1 MKEFRIRLPG
11 RKTLAGLVT
20 AGAVTVFVLTGASS
34 CSTSSQQTEST
45 QAQAGINLLLSN
57 QPVPVFAT
65 SELRRNLAEVEAIQ
79 ALGTPTTSFFF
90 APGAATSGPGAHP
103 VKVCAS
109 QGEPIHATDS
119 LSNPHQVVYNA
130 SGAVIDQMDP
140 NGIYPGNS
148 EGTYV
153 LCLTAGG
160 QPKMSYY
167 EGVVEAESGTAVWDD
182 KIGMINDE
190 GPSQLP
196 VCVKKYAQSGDGT
209 NMKAGTPYF
218 HCTAAPA
225 GK

>member
-1 MKEFRIRLPG
+1 MRKFARKRSVRILIG
-11 RKTLAGLVT
+11 TAVITVAGLS
-20 AGAVTVFVLTGASS
+20 AAACNG
-34 CSTSSQQTEST
+34 SSQSTESS
-45 QAQAGINLLLSN
+45 QAQAGINLLLAN

-119 LSNPHQVVYNA
+119 LSNPQQLARDVNNNQRDVPV
-130 SGAVIDQMDP
+130 SQMDP

-182 KIGMINDE
+182 KTGMINDE

-196 VCVKKYAQSGDGT
+196 VCTKKYAQSGDGLKMT
-209 NMKAGTPYF
+209 AGTPYF

>member
-1 MKEFRIRLPG
+1 MHKILHKRSIKILTG
-11 RKTLAGLVT
+11 TAVIAAAGLT
-20 AGAVTVFVLTGASS
+20 ATACGGD
-34 CSTSSQQTEST
+34 SQQAESN

-90 APGAATSGPGAHP
+90 ATGAATSGPGAHP

-119 LSNPHQVVYNA
+119 LSNPHQTVSGN

-153 LCLTAGG
+153 LCLTASG

-167 EGVVEAESGTAVWDD
+167 EGVVEAESGTAVWNNST
-182 KIGMINDE
+182 GMIDDE

-196 VCVKKYAQSGDGT
+196 VCVKQYAHAGDGLKM
-209 NMKAGTPYF
+209 NAGTPYF